1 MSKKG
6 KKPHY
11 VVGATGG
18 QYVPTTTT
26 PKPAPK
32 PLQFN
37 ATSQTKTITPI
48 GTTQM
53 PTVYYTRD
61 AWTKM
66 WKIVELCP
74 EEVGWLG
81 MVDKTETGD
90 YLITEIFLLEQEV
103 SGVTT
108 DIESDAVA
116 NLAVDLESR
125 GLDST
130 KLRFWGH
137 SHVNMGVSPSGTDE
151 NQTNEYIEHCD
162 FFIRGIY
169 NKKMEAKVD
178 VFDMNH
184 KLVYQKVDHAVKDDR
199 YDAAWL
205 KELKDEIAA
214 KVKKRVYAQ
223 PAYNGYGG
231 LRNNQAI
238 PAAQMNQQ
246 FKNQRDQYLN
256 WRWGDYDKWDY

>member
-1 MSKKG
+1 MPKKG

-11 VVGATGG
+11 VVNATGG
-18 QYVPTTTT
+18 KYVPATT
-26 PKPAPK
+26 PSKPAPKPK

-81 MVDKTETGD
+81 TVDKIGGD
-90 YLITEIFLLEQEV
+90 YLITEVFLLEQEV

-116 NLAVDLESR
+116 NLAVELESR
-125 GLDST
+125 GIDSS
-130 KLRFWGH
+130 KLRYWGH

-184 KLVYQKVDHAVKDDR
+184 KLVYQKVDHAVKDER
-199 YDAAWL
+199 YDAEWL
-205 KELKDEIAA
+205 KALKDEIAA

-223 PAYNGYGG
+223 PYSYGG
-231 LRNNQAI
+231 LRNNQAV